1 MKAFSYIPHREKK
14 DYERGKEVAIS
25 VVLAAWGGGG
35 ANDKDGKK
43 CALLYL
49 FLFYCTLSCYLNSM
63 LKVPSVRKNPHM
75 YRL

>member
-14 DYERGKEVAIS
+14 DLERGYEVAIS
-25 VVLAAWGGGG
+25 VVLAAWGGPMP
-35 ANDKDGKK
+35 KMEKK
-43 CALLYL
+43 PAVLHL
-49 FLFYCTLSCYLNSM
+49 FLFYGTLSCYLTSM